1 MVNPGDLTLDDLCG
15 PVEDVVLLRD
25 LTLLECYPA
34 SVRQRGEIVPARW
47 MEPPEGC
54 AGFMGWSLRLP
65 YTEGG
70 VLKERLVSLDA
81 ADAVPAQSVKG
92 EAVRAE
98 YLRRLAAGGNRKG

>member
-1 MVNPGDLTLDDLCG
+1 MVNPADLTLDDLCG
-15 PVEDVVLLRD
+15 PVEEVVLLRD

-34 SVRQRGEIVPARW
+34 RVRKRGEIVHARW

-70 VLKERLVSLDA
+70 LLKERIVSLDG
-81 ADAVPAQSVKG
+81 ADAVPPQSVEG
-92 EAVRAE
+92 EAARTE
-98 YLRRLAAGGNRKG
+98 YLRRYMEAR